1 MTAKERQD
9 EILDI
14 LEQEG
19 FVTVKYLMSAL
30 QYSSA
35 TINRDLNS
43 LESRQLII
51 RSYGGVEPVRTKY
64 VTIPFRAHKM
74 HTEKKRIGRTAASFV
89 QDGDTIYIDSSTTA
103 QCMEQYLIGKKDLT
117 VITNNIFLAADLS
130 AYDIKVICLGG
141 TVVEAPCMLYGTETV
156 QNAARY
162 RVDKMFFA
170 TGAVT
175 RDGLISAGLYDLLF
189 KTVAANAAR
198 VFYLVDHNKIDQPF
212 QAIFCDF
219 SEISCVISDYD
230 FPEQT
235 KQRYPK
241 TEFILATE

>member
-1 MTAKERQD
+1 MTSKERQEQIL
-9 EILDI
+9 EILDR
-14 LEQEG
+14 QG
-19 FVTVKYLMSAL
+19 YVTVKYLISAL

-35 TINRDLNS
+35 TINRDLHA
-43 LESRQLII
+43 LESRQLVM

-103 QCMEQYLIGKKDLT
+103 QCMEQYLISKKDLT
-117 VITNNIFLAADLS
+117 VITNNIFLAANLS
-130 AYDIKVICLGG
+130 AHGVKVICLGG
-141 TVVEAPCMLYGTETV
+141 TVVEPPCMLCGTETV

-175 RDGLISAGLYDLLF
+175 RSGLISAGLYDLVF
-189 KTVAANAAR
+189 KTIAANAAR

-212 QAIFCDF
+212 QTIFCDF
-219 SEISCVISDYD
+219 SEIDYVISDYN
-230 FPEQT
+230 FPDET
-235 KQRYPK
+235 KQRYPE
-241 TEFILATE
+241 TEFVVTKE

>member
-1 MTAKERQD
+1 MTSKERQ
-9 EILDI
+9 EQILDI
-14 LEQEG
+14 LEQQG
-19 FVTVKYLMSAL
+19 YVTVKHLIGAL

-35 TINRDLNS
+35 TINRDLNA
-43 LESRQLII
+43 LEKRQLII

-74 HTEKKRIGRTAASFV
+74 HTVKKLIGRMASSFV

-103 QCMEQYLIGKKDLT
+103 QCMEQYLIGKKNLT
-117 VITNNIFLAADLS
+117 VITNNIFLAANLS
-130 AYDIKVICLGG
+130 VHDVKVICLGG
-141 TVVEAPCMLYGTETV
+141 TVVEAPCMLCGTETV
-156 QNAARY
+156 QNASRY

-175 RDGLISAGLYDLLF
+175 RDGLISAGIYDLLF
-189 KTVAANAAR
+189 KTIANNAAR

-219 SEISCVISDYD
+219 SEVDCVISDYD
-230 FPEQT
+230 FPDET
-235 KQRYPK
+235 KESYPK
-241 TEFILATE
+241 TEFVVAKE